1 MAIVLKR
8 LVVRGEGKADAELT
22 FESPVQILRGPS
34 ETGKSYV
41 FSCLWYMLGGLDA
54 PKEIPPYGVGYD
66 SVFLEFESGD
76 GGRYTVARGLTGG
89 GANIYRCAIDDWDS
103 RSEQLLDVDLGAL
116 IVELSGA
123 LGFQTMRS
131 QSEKARMTADD
142 FRYWSLWP
150 EIQLI
155 SEDPL
160 AGPKR
165 DIQRTKRASAFAVLL
180 TGKDDSAI
188 VPTRGKDEL
197 YMARGGAEAL
207 EEALGRAKASIAPEM
222 NKSEVNDALVRVDSA
237 LRRIS
242 EQQGLRAKRL
252 REIRQSISVHASELR
267 SVESRLSYSSE
278 TLARFKLLDSK
289 YTSDLERLS
298 SLDEGVSLFDALENI
313 PCPLCGVS
321 GSSELHVAELSR
333 IGPEQ
338 QRQAVKAEMRKI
350 EQLAIGLHAAIVTE
364 EERRAGFAQRAESAR
379 GMLRATEEMEK
390 TALVDA
396 RDDFAEDP
404 TELALRRS
412 ELTNVLRLFD
422 EIDTLEAEITRLSGL
437 SKATRS
443 PILRDLSADGNE
455 VAENVLG
462 IVNAWGL
469 GEIVS
474 AEFDA
479 AGYDFKFNGRKRTSY
494 GKGVRGILTTAVVIA
509 LMEYSLKEGHPH
521 LGTVVVDS
529 PLKAYADPESNEIR
543 DVPLQTV
550 RERMYGWLSK
560 WAGFGQ
566 IFVIEN
572 EKVPDNLR
580 GKLPIH
586 EFSGKAPSAR
596 RGFYPAE

>member
-1 MAIVLKR
+1 M
-8 LVVRGEGKADAELT
+8 
-22 FESPVQILRGPS
+22 
-34 ETGKSYV
+34 

-66 SVFLEFESGD
+66 SVFLEFENRD
-76 GGRYTVARGLTGG
+76 GVRYTVARGLAGG
-89 GANIYRCAIDDWDS
+89 GAKVYGCSIDDWNAKP
-103 RSEQLLDVDLGAL
+103 EQLLDVEVGAL

-123 LGFQTMRS
+123 AGFQTMRS

-165 DIQRTKRASAFAVLL
+165 DVQRTKRASALAVLL

-188 VPTRGKDEL
+188 VPARGKDEL

-207 EEALGRAKASIAPEM
+207 EEALGRAKASIDPAM
-222 NKSEVNDALVRVDSA
+222 DKGEVNDALARVDSA
-237 LRRIS
+237 LRRIG
-242 EQQGLRAKRL
+242 EQQELRAKRL

-267 SVESRLSYSSE
+267 SVESRLNYSSE
-278 TLARFKLLDSK
+278 TLARFRLLDSK

-298 SLDEGVSLFDALENI
+298 SLDEGVSLFDALENV
-313 PCPLCGVS
+313 PCPLCGASGVS
-321 GSSELHVAELSR
+321 EEHMAELSQ

-338 QRQAVKAEMRKI
+338 QRQAVKAEMHKI
-350 EQLAIGLHAAIVTE
+350 ERLARGLRSAIVTE
-364 EERRAGFAQRAESAR
+364 EKRHAGFSQRAESAR
-379 GMLRATEEMEK
+379 GMLRAVEEMEK
-390 TALVDA
+390 TALIDV
-396 RDDFAEDP
+396 RDDFAENP

-422 EIDTLEAEITRLSGL
+422 EIDTLEVEITRLSGL
-437 SKATRS
+437 SKATRA
-443 PILRDLSADGNE
+443 PILRNLSDDGGS
-455 VAENVLG
+455 VAQSVLC

-469 GEIVS
+469 GEIASVG
-474 AEFDA
+474 FDVE
-479 AGYDFKFNGRKRTSY
+479 GYDFTFNERKRSSY
-494 GKGVRGILTTAVVIA
+494 GKGVRGILTTAIVIA
-509 LMEYSLKEGHPH
+509 LMEYSLERGHPH
-521 LGTVVVDS
+521 LGMVVVDS

-550 RERMYGWLSK
+550 RERMYRWLSK
-560 WAGFGQ
+560 WTGLGQ

-580 GKLPIH
+580 GKMPIH

-596 RGFYPAE
+596 RGFYPVG